1 VAKNWYQKGIRTV
14 DEAKEDAN
22 SYNPLYRAVFKALG
36 IDRKNPNV
44 NEIAFMDSWSKDM
57 GFDQSIIIEACNRGI
72 ERKPHSVTFAYIN
85 KILDDWSKK
94 GVHTINDVEQIDKQF
109 YETKEKERAA
119 RKISNPA
126 RKNSFNTF
134 EQTDMSDK
142 LDEMEKLFLEE
153 INS

>member
-1 VAKNWYQKGIRTV
+1 
-14 DEAKEDAN
+14 
-22 SYNPLYRAVFKALG
+22 
-36 IDRKNPNV
+36 
-44 NEIAFMDSWSKDM
+44 
-57 GFDQSIIIEACNRGI
+57 
-72 ERKPHSVTFAYIN
+72 
-85 KILDDWSKK
+85 
-94 GVHTINDVEQIDKQF
+94 VEQIDKQF